1 MKKATLQLETLT
13 CPSCATKIEKAVG
26 SLPGV
31 NKDSLSVLFNASK
44 VKVDFDESKL
54 TVEDI
59 QKSITTLGY
68 EVLKTQVK
76 DR

>member
-1 MKKATLQLETLT
+1 
-13 CPSCATKIEKAVG
+13 VG